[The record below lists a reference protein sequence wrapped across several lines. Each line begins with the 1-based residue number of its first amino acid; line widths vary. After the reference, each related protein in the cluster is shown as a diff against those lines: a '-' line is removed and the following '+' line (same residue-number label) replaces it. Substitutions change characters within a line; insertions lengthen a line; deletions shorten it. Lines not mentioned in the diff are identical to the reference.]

1 MKTSLEKAR
10 GILESGTVTCA
21 LVRGD
26 TVHTSTERGVKPL
39 LAWINEGT
47 DLKNFSAA
55 DKVVDKATAHLYC
68 LLGVKEV
75 YAAVISTAAVKILL
89 RHGIAVLYAEEVKFI
104 WNHRRTGPCPMEDAV
119 RDIDD
124 PTLALDAIRTAI
136 ARLKY

>member
-55 DKVVDKATAHLYC
+55 DKVVGKATAHLYC

-75 YAAVISTAAVKILL
+75 YAAVISTAAVKILVDL
-89 RHGIAVLYAEEVKFI
+89 GEAPAVEVDGVVAVAP
-104 WNHRRTGPCPMEDAV
+104 RGRLEDAGHPDV
-119 RDIDD
+119 
-124 PTLALDAIRTAI
+124 LNLG
-136 ARLKY
+136 